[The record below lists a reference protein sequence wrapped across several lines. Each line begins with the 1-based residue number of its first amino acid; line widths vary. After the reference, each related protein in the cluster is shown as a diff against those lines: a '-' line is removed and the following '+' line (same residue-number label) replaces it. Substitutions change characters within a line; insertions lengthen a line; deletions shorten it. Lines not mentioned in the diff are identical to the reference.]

1 MYFVEIKTTPL
12 FYIKCKIFIFT
23 HKMFVNQNTDCM
35 SNLSDTYY
43 LLQANSRDGDASHNT
58 TRLHQYSEQIARL
71 SQAGLTM
78 FSLFDLNTRQYVCL
92 NDNYAQLLHDSI
104 GEDNPTEAPSPFHQG
119 VHPDDLPGVYHAE
132 REAYRLVGKMPP
144 EVRADYFLVTPV
156 RMRKRK
162 GGYRLVL
169 RRILEHKAGRKG
181 ELWLLLIAVDVLEE
195 KSENFSGAP
204 ILCNKRIKE
213 MYCLEPGKAC
223 TSRKIELTKREL
235 EVVELAGK
243 GYTSNEIAEELF
255 LSIHTVATHRKNIL
269 RKWNTGNIGTVYT
282 TMRLLG
288 VL

>member
-1 MYFVEIKTTPL
+1 MCNHSENHDRLP
-12 FYIKCKIFIFT
+12 
-23 HKMFVNQNTDCM
+23 
-35 SNLSDTYY
+35 
-43 LLQANSRDGDASHNT
+43 ANSCDGDAGHST
-58 TRLHQYSEQIARL
+58 ARLSKYGKLIAQL

-78 FSLFDLNTRQYVCL
+78 FSLFDLSTQQYVCL
-92 NDNYAQLLHDSI
+92 NDHYARLLSDSADA
-104 GEDNPTEAPSPFHQG
+104 GEPTETVPAFHRG
-119 VHPDDLPGVYHAE
+119 VHPDDLPDVYHAE

-144 EVRADYFLVTPV
+144 EIRADYFLVTPV

-169 RRILEHKAGRKG
+169 RRILEYKAGRKG
-181 ELWLLLIAVDVLEE
+181 EPWLLLIAADVLEE
-195 KSENFSGAP
+195 KSESISGAP

-213 MYCLEPGKAC
+213 MYRLEPGKAC
-223 TSRKIELTKREL
+223 QTLKIELSEREL

-243 GYTSNEIAEELF
+243 GYTSNEIAEQLF

-269 RKWNTGNIGTVYT
+269 RKCNTANIGTVYT